1 MSPRKNS
8 SRVVYQVI
16 ESPYTAGHTERGKAS
31 LFFSDDR
38 RQSFLI
44 ETQVKFFG
52 DYLIDSKSQTS
63 MKLVHSGQS
72 VSLLGRVFLYAYT
85 LGWYALWDPALR
97 KKRPERLLLK
107 VDDKLVATAYI
118 D

>member
-1 MSPRKNS
+1 MSPRKTD

-16 ESPYTAGHTERGKAS
+16 ESPYTAGHTEIGKAS
-31 LFFSDDR
+31 LFFSDDT

-44 ETQVKFFG
+44 ETKVNFFG
-52 DYLIDSKSQTS
+52 DYLIDSQSQTS

-72 VSLLGRVFLYAYT
+72 ASLLGRAFLYAYT

-97 KKRPERLLLK
+97 KKRPEKLLLE

-118 D
+118 P